1 MPEIS
6 DEQLAEYERL
16 RDDNAAADLY
26 GSAALGGGTPHGAAP
41 TEQERWV
48 ADFQGRFDDPS
59 AQVSVQEISRYAR
72 MLGGAHLAVRL
83 AENSQVFKRNGITPQ
98 MIHDSL
104 EGKTRQ
110 RRPPK
115 AGVGLPPRG

>member
-1 MPEIS
+1 VPEIS

-16 RDDNAAADLY
+16 RDDSAAADLY
-26 GSAALGGGTPHGAAP
+26 GSPALGGGTPSGAAP

-48 ADFQGRFDDPS
+48 GDFQARFDDPS
-59 AQVSVQEISRYAR
+59 AQVSVHEIERYAR

-83 AENSQVFKRNGITPQ
+83 AENSQVFKRHGISSQ
-98 MIHDSL
+98 MIRDSL